1 MNLSAD
7 LEARLRAFK
16 ADVMDLDERTDKT
29 LRNLQKVA
37 EESNRVATVAHNA
50 PKIFDDLDR
59 EFEQKTKLNGL
70 DITFMFMATAIQ
82 CARCYILSNDKF
94 RLTSYDG
101 DRMMAGIVPKSWQNI
116 LLASVPYDAVKGGA
130 AFGAGLSG
138 ITHRYRTLG
147 HDPIMGWIFGPA
159 NILSDTLTEYDI
171 VSSYSVSNMVITSP
185 IPTTE
190 VFSRAYQQIQAD
202 KMNLPAAIL
211 RQALHFGSDYF
222 TTQGLPVPF
231 ISTINNDMAGDMLR
245 KFHIDMWSI
254 TRGAVLASLVNAIVS
269 YIHAL
274 FYDPSKYSSQR
285 VYEVKTRKIIRY
297 SNIIASTSNVIYT
310 AITGDLKRL
319 DVGGILVTLWRIIRD
334 RKFQQE
340 VKREFITES
349 FNELIRGEEY
359 EFE

>member
-1 MNLSAD
+1 MNFSQRRAD
-7 LEARLRAFK
+7 LEARLTAFH
-16 ADVMDLDERTDKT
+16 AGARDLDERTDKT
-29 LRNLQKVA
+29 LRNMQKIA
-37 EESNRVATVAHNA
+37 DESNRVADVAHNA
-50 PKIFDDLDR
+50 RQILDNLDR
-59 EFEQKTKLNGL
+59 EFEEKTKLNGL
-70 DITFMFMATAIQ
+70 DITFMFFATAIQ
-82 CARCYILSNDKF
+82 CARWYILDNSKF
-94 RLTSYDG
+94 RLTAEENAN
-101 DRMMAGIVPKSWQNI
+101 MVKGIVPGDWRKI
-116 LLASVPYDAVKGGA
+116 LVTKVPYDLVGG
-130 AFGAGLSG
+130 
-138 ITHRYRTLG
+138 HRFRTLG
-147 HDPIMGWIFGPA
+147 HDPVMGWIFGPV
-159 NILSDTLTEYDI
+159 NILTDTATKNDL
-171 VSSYSVSNMVITSP
+171 ITSYRVRNGAIAEP
-185 IPTTE
+185 VPTPQIFTE
-190 VFSRAYQQIQAD
+190 AYQQIRAD
-202 KMNLPAAIL
+202 KMLLPVAIA
-211 RQALHFGSDYF
+211 RQAIHFGSDYF
-222 TTQGLPVPF
+222 TAQGLPVPF
-231 ISTINNDMAGDMLR
+231 IMTADNDLAKDMLT

-274 FYDPSKYSSQR
+274 FYDPSKYSSPR